1 MTALENM
8 QRLQAKLESIKPNFA
23 VYIQNKDIP
32 LEERWAVFALAP
44 AELKTHE
51 DYGPTF
57 RSIHSDFIMYDGP
70 VHMDRGQTMTTLDL
84 TDPDD
89 YEPVY
94 YLIEDIESSLKD
106 IEEDMYCGRK
116 WAQDMLEA
124 VDLNALK
131 EEIMAKNI
139 KSFNY
144 DW

>member
-84 TDPDD
+84 
-89 YEPVY
+89 
-94 YLIEDIESSLKD
+94 IENIESSLKD

>member
-1 MTALENM
+1 MTALETM
-8 QRLQAKLESIKPNFA
+8 QRLHAKLESIKPNFA

-44 AELKTHE
+44 SELKTHE
-51 DYGPTF
+51 LYGPTF

-84 TDPDD
+84 IDS
-89 YEPVY
+89 
-94 YLIEDIESSLKD
+94 IETSLKD

-116 WAQDMLEA
+116 WAQDMLEV
-124 VDLNALK
+124 VDINALK
-131 EEIMAKNI
+131 EEIMAKNLH
-139 KSFNY
+139 SFDY

>member
-84 TDPDD
+84 
-89 YEPVY
+89 
-94 YLIEDIESSLKD
+94 IKDIESSLKD

>member
-8 QRLQAKLESIKPNFA
+8 QRLHDKLESIKPNFA

-32 LEERWAVFALAP
+32 LEERWAIFALAP
-44 AELKTHE
+44 SELKTHE

-84 TDPDD
+84 
-89 YEPVY
+89 
-94 YLIEDIESSLKD
+94 IEDIESSLKD

-124 VDLNALK
+124 VDINALK
-131 EEIMAKNI
+131 EEIMAKNLH
-139 KSFNY
+139 SFDY